1 MKDLRGKK
9 FLSSLFIIAVICA
22 GIFSAIPAMAAAK
35 HSTVLNG
42 QDYKYVYDYTY
53 YTTKVHTNLAGKSD
67 KVVLT
72 YFVNNGMNKQ
82 EQAIST
88 FNVKSYRRGNQ
99 DLRKAFGMDYKSYYL
114 HYQNYGHSESSRAN
128 TTTGVTK
135 IKNPVTV
142 YEGFDYKKVYNY
154 EYYIAKN
161 PSVGKAYPEDD
172 IGALAHFVNTG
183 MARQQQAISTFNV
196 KSYRYGN
203 ADLRVKFKTSYYKY
217 YRHYCKY
224 GYKYAARRK
233 TATGITSI
241 KNPITTYNGVDYS
254 NIYNFKYYTTH
265 NPTAAKFKD
274 DDASAIQN
282 FIKRGIIM
290 GLQAK
295 SGVTRSSKIYIETL
309 LKLYPSALNDEYV
322 KANQNRSMTKYL
334 ILLNQGKHTVY
345 IFQGK
350 QYAWE
355 KIKTYPC
362 CIGAPGTSTP
372 VGSFTIGS
380 RGLYFITETG
390 TKCWYF
396 TQIVGSIL
404 FHSQIYANTGS
415 PSYIVDGRMGVACS
429 HGCVRLYL
437 DNAYWINQNI
447 PRGTKVVSYNRPW

>member
-1 MKDLRGKK
+1 MKGLKEKK
-9 FLSSLFIIAVICA
+9 LISVLFVIAVICA
-22 GIFSAIPAMAAAK
+22 GILSAMPAAAAK

-53 YTTKVHTNLAGKSD
+53 YTTKVHTNLAGLSD

-99 DLRKAFGMDYKSYYL
+99 DLRKAFGMDYRSYYL

-128 TTTGVTK
+128 TTTGITK

-154 EYYIAKN
+154 FYYISKY
-161 PSVGKAYPEDD
+161 PSVAKEFPEDD
-172 IGALAHFVNTG
+172 IGVLEYFVNTG
-183 MARQQQAISTFNV
+183 MGLQHRAIKTFSE

-203 ADLRVKFKTSYYKY
+203 PDLRAKYKSSYYKY

-233 TATGITSI
+233 TTTGITSI

-254 NIYNFKYYTTH
+254 NIYDFRFYTSH

-295 SGVTRSSKIYIETL
+295 AGVTKTSKSYVNAL
-309 LKLYPSALNDEYV
+309 LSLYPNALKDEYV
-322 KANQNRSMTKYL
+322 RANQNDSKTKYL

-362 CIGAPGTSTP
+362 CVGAPGTPTP
-372 VGSFTIGS
+372 VGTFTIGF
-380 RGLYFITETG
+380 RGRNFLTEG
-390 TKCWYF
+390 GSKCWYY
-396 TQIVGSIL
+396 TQIVGMIW
-404 FHSQIYANTGS
+404 FHSQIYADTAT
-415 PSYIVDGRMGVACS
+415 PQYIVDGSMGVSCS

-437 DNAYWINQNI
+437 DNAYWIHENI
-447 PRGTKVVSYNRPW
+447 PRGTKVVIYNRPW